1 MLEFKFYAFECD
13 QRYLL
18 SQTVMDRLKHSPGF
32 VGVHPGKTSA
42 TVIFETAAHTDEFL
56 DWKKF
61 AHVPIIRRG
70 EVFVPIK
77 DIPKS
82 RRRKYKRYIQL

>member
-32 VGVHPGKTSA
+32 VGVHPGESTA
-42 TVIFETAAHTDEFL
+42 TVIFEDLIYTEEFL
-56 DWKKF
+56 KWKKF
-61 AHVPIIRRG
+61 ERVPITRKG
-70 EVFVPIK
+70 VVYVPVK